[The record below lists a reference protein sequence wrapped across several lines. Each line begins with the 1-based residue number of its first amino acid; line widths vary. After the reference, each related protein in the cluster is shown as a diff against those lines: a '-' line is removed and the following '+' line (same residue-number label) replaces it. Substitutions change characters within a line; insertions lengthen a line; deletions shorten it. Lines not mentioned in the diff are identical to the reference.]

1 MWGLPMAMKFMCML
15 LFFPCMNLK
24 LKMYEMGVPRG
35 CMVVLCLGC
44 RVEFG
49 IVFGGKTLVA
59 CYY

>member
-1 MWGLPMAMKFMCML
+1 VWGLPMAMKFMFML
-15 LFFPCMNLK
+15 LFFPCIALK

-35 CMVVLCLGC
+35 CLVVLCLGC

-59 CYY
+59 FFY